1 MNLLIG
7 STEAFSGKS
16 AIALGLAL
24 HLRAKNIAVR
34 YAKPLGNLQVGG
46 EDEDC
51 LFVQSQLGATVPVLP
66 PLAFLDRGSVRR
78 RLNGEDTVN
87 YVERLPSYGASQAG
101 GLCLIEAAG
110 TPQEGALYGLTLQA
124 LAEHLPAR
132 VLVVS
137 RYHTDLVI
145 DHLLALRQQLGNRL
159 LGVIL
164 NDVPEDH
171 LEDVCAV
178 LVPFIESQGIGV
190 FGVLPADRILRS
202 LSVEAL
208 AHALGAEVLCCP
220 DRLDLMVESFN
231 IGAMSVNAA
240 LKYFR
245 KSENKAVITGGDR
258 TDIQLAALETSTTC
272 LILTGH
278 LPPTAGT
285 LARAEQ
291 LEVPILSVNHD
302 TLATVE
308 IIERIFGQVRFRE
321 PIKVKRIQKLL
332 ERNFDF
338 VRFEKLLGLGN

>member
-24 HLRAKNIAVR
+24 HLRAKNVEVR

-46 EDEDC
+46 QDEDC
-51 LFVQSQLGATVPVLP
+51 LFVRSQLGDAVAILP
-66 PLAFLDRGSVRR
+66 PLVFLDHRAVRR
-78 RLNGEDTVN
+78 RLSGEDRVN
-87 YVERLPSYGASQAG
+87 YVERLPDYGASQSG

-110 TPQEGALYGLTLQA
+110 TPQEGALFGLTLQA

-132 VLVVS
+132 VLVVC

-145 DHLLALRQQLGNRL
+145 DHLLVLRQQLGNRL
-159 LGVIL
+159 LGVLL
-164 NDVPEDH
+164 NDVPEDR
-171 LEDVCAV
+171 LEDLRAV
-178 LVPFIESQGIGV
+178 LVPFIESQGIAVLGI
-190 FGVLPADRILRS
+190 LPADQILRS

-208 AHALGAEVLCCP
+208 AHALSAEVLCCP
-220 DRLDLMVESFN
+220 DRLDSMVESFH

-272 LILTGH
+272 LVLTGH
-278 LPPTAGT
+278 LPPAAGT
-285 LARAEQ
+285 IARAEQ
-291 LEVPILSVNHD
+291 LEVPILSVSHD

-308 IIERIFGQVRFRE
+308 IVERIFGQVRFRE
-321 PIKVKRIQKLL
+321 PLKVKRLQKLL
-332 ERNFDF
+332 SRNFDF
-338 VRFEKLLGLGN
+338 ERFEKLLDLGS